1 MLNFCLWTTDK
12 IFIVMKKF
20 FLTAALM
27 LGIGSISFAQDINF
41 GVRAGLGLGHQMG
54 DLDDTKVKVGV
65 TLGGIADFN
74 FTESFALQTGLY
86 YTNKGYTMKEGKLK
100 NIVSV
105 NCFEIPVLASYRKD
119 INERMQIQANVG
131 PYMSIGL
138 AGRDIYKYEDNKESE
153 SVYGD
158 DGYMKR
164 FDLGLSFGA
173 GLLIDQIYAG
183 VKYDLGLLNTVDSD
197 HIKSKLGVFYFS
209 VGYNF

>member
-1 MLNFCLWTTDK
+1 
-12 IFIVMKKF
+12 MKKF
-20 FLTAALM
+20 LLM
-27 LGIGSISFAQDINF
+27 TIMLISVVSISFAQDINW

-54 DLDDTKVKVGV
+54 DINDTKVKVGV

-86 YTNKGYTMKEGKLK
+86 YTNKGYTIKKGKLK

-105 NCFEIPVLASYRKD
+105 NYFEIPVLASYRKD
-119 INERMQIQANVG
+119 INERMQIQANAG

-138 AGRDIYKYEDNKESE
+138 AGRNISKYENNKNSI

-158 DGYMKR
+158 NGGMKR
-164 FDLGLSFGA
+164 FDLGLSFGV

-183 VKYDLGLLNTVDSD
+183 IKYDLGLLNTVDSN